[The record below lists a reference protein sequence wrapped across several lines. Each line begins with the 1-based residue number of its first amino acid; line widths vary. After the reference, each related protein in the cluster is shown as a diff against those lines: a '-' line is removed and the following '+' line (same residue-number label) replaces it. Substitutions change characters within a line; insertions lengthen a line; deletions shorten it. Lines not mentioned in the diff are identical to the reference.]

1 MMTTHVYVEFNDF
14 AKYADNMQGVARKA
28 VATTIK
34 RIEARAKASLSGPRS
49 GRTYRRGAISRSY
62 KATGKRAAELSMLG
76 FRGSLNV
83 KTGKFTFI
91 TGYRVHRASAP
102 GEAPATDTGNLG
114 NSIGSRMIGKTE
126 GEVTVTAE
134 YAAALELGSPHIAPR
149 PFFAPAVKAE
159 WPGFLAAMKAIA
171 E

>member
-49 GRTYRRGAISRSY
+49 GRLYLKRDYR
-62 KATGKRAAELSMLG
+62 GK
-76 FRGSLNV
+76 
-83 KTGKFTFI
+83 I
-91 TGYRVHRASAP
+91 VHKASAP
-102 GEAPATDTGNLG
+102 GEPPATDTGNLA
-114 NSIGSRMIGKTE
+114 NSIGSRMTGRTE

-134 YAAALELGSPHIAPR
+134 YAAALELGSAHIAPR